1 MKNNLHWQQMKIE
14 VKHLYPN
21 NIASTQTV
29 PTKGKGAA
37 VKGNKSSKRLA

>member
-1 MKNNLHWQQMKIE
+1 MYKQPQE
-14 VKHLYPN
+14 VPVPDFAGYPN